1 MKIICYGVIKME
13 ESIIENWAQ
22 KNQVEIKI
30 VHDDLSA
37 DNAGLAQGFD
47 GVSSEGNLPVGASV
61 YEKFKQYGIKQLS
74 VRQVGVDNQ
83 DLAAAKK
90 NGIKITNV
98 AAYSPRAIAELG
110 VTDAMYLLR
119 KIGIY
124 QDRMDHGDFTYDKST
139 ISTEI
144 FNCTVGI
151 VGAGHIGGAS
161 AHLYSAL
168 GAKVLAYDPVYD
180 ASLEPYL
187 TYTDFDTILAKSD
200 IISLHTPLLAS
211 TENMIDKTAFDK
223 MKKKPILVNVARGGL
238 VDTQALIAALKNGQI
253 SAAALDTLADE
264 TDFYD
269 KKNMLN
275 SLPEDYKELK
285 AMPQVLITPHI
296 AFFTKLAVKNSIEI
310 ALNDAKTIISGGE
323 VTSVVN
329 L

>member
-13 ESIIENWAQ
+13 ESRIENWAQ
-22 KNQVEIKI
+22 KNNVEVKI
-30 VHDDLSA
+30 VHADLCAENA
-37 DNAGLAQGFD
+37 DLAEGFD

-61 YEKFKQYGIKQLS
+61 YEKFKQYGITQLAI
-74 VRQVGVDNQ
+74 RQVGVDNQ

-90 NGIKITNV
+90 NGIRITNV

-124 QDRMDHGDFTYDKST
+124 QDRMVHGDFTYDEST

-151 VGAGHIGGAS
+151 IGAGHIGGAS

-168 GAKVLAYDPVYD
+168 GAKVLACDPVYD

-187 TYTDFDTILAKSD
+187 TYTDFDTILAESD

-223 MKKKPILVNVARGGL
+223 MKKKPILINVARGGL

-264 TDFYD
+264 TDFYN
-269 KKNMLN
+269 KKDMLN
-275 SLPEDYKELK
+275 SLPADYKKLK

-323 VTSVVN
+323 VKSVVN

>member
-13 ESIIENWAQ
+13 EKIIENWAQ

-61 YEKFKQYGIKQLS
+61 YEKFKQFGIKQLS

-124 QDRMDHGDFTYDKST
+124 QDRMAHGDFTYDKST

-223 MKKKPILVNVARGGL
+223 MKKKPILINVARGGL

-323 VTSVVN
+323 VNSVVN

>member
-13 ESIIENWAQ
+13 ERIIENWAQ
-22 KNQVEIKI
+22 KNQVEVKI

-61 YEKFKQYGIKQLS
+61 YEKFKQFGIKQLS

-124 QDRMDHGDFTYDKST
+124 QDRMAHGDFTYDKST

-151 VGAGHIGGAS
+151 IGAGHIGGAS

-223 MKKKPILVNVARGGL
+223 MKKKPILINVARGGL

-275 SLPEDYKELK
+275 SLPEDYKELQ

-323 VTSVVN
+323 VNSVVN

>member
-13 ESIIENWAQ
+13 ESRIENWAQ
-22 KNQVEIKI
+22 KNNVEVKI
-30 VHDDLSA
+30 VQDDLCA
-37 DNAGLAQGFD
+37 ENAELAKGFD

-61 YEKFKQYGIKQLS
+61 YEKFKQYGIRQLAI
-74 VRQVGVDNQ
+74 RQVGVDNQ

-124 QDRMDHGDFTYDKST
+124 QDRMAHGDFTYDEST

-151 VGAGHIGGAS
+151 IGAGHIGGAS
-161 AHLYSAL
+161 AQLYSAL
-168 GAKVLAYDPVYD
+168 GAKVLACDPVYD

-187 TYTDFDTILAKSD
+187 TYTDFDTILAESD

-223 MKKKPILVNVARGGL
+223 MKKKPILINVARGGL
-238 VDTQALIAALKNGQI
+238 IDTQALIAALKNGQI

-264 TDFYD
+264 TDFYN
-269 KKNMLN
+269 KKDMLN
-275 SLPEDYKELK
+275 SLPADYKELK

-323 VTSVVN
+323 VKSVVN

>member
-13 ESIIENWAQ
+13 EKIIENWAQ

-61 YEKFKQYGIKQLS
+61 YEKFKQFGIKQLS

-151 VGAGHIGGAS
+151 IGAGHIGGAS

-168 GAKVLAYDPVYD
+168 GAKVLACDPVYD

-187 TYTDFDTILAKSD
+187 TYTDFDTILAESD
-200 IISLHTPLLAS
+200 IISLHTPLLES

-223 MKKKPILVNVARGGL
+223 MKKKPILINVARGGL
-238 VDTQALIAALKNGQI
+238 VDTQALIVALKNGQI
-253 SAAALDTLADE
+253 SAAALDTLANE

-323 VTSVVN
+323 ANSVVN

>member
-13 ESIIENWAQ
+13 EKIIENWAQ

-61 YEKFKQYGIKQLS
+61 YEKFKQFGIKQLS

-151 VGAGHIGGAS
+151 IGAGHIGGAS

-168 GAKVLAYDPVYD
+168 GAKVLACDPVYD

-187 TYTDFDTILAKSD
+187 TYTDFDTILAESD

-223 MKKKPILVNVARGGL
+223 MKKKPILINVARGGL
-238 VDTQALIAALKNGQI
+238 VDTQALIAALKNGQV

-323 VTSVVN
+323 VNSVVN

>member
-13 ESIIENWAQ
+13 EKIIENWAQ

-61 YEKFKQYGIKQLS
+61 YEKFKQFGIKQLS

-223 MKKKPILVNVARGGL
+223 MKKKPILINVARGGL
-238 VDTQALIAALKNGQI
+238 VDTQALIAALKNGQV

-323 VTSVVN
+323 VNSVVN

>member
-13 ESIIENWAQ
+13 EKIIENWAQ

-61 YEKFKQYGIKQLS
+61 YEKFKQFGIKQLS

-151 VGAGHIGGAS
+151 IGAGHIGGAS

-168 GAKVLAYDPVYD
+168 GAKVLACDPVYD

-187 TYTDFDTILAKSD
+187 TYTDFDTILAESD

-223 MKKKPILVNVARGGL
+223 MKKKPILINVARGGL
-238 VDTQALIAALKNGQI
+238 VDTQALIAALKNGQV

>member
-13 ESIIENWAQ
+13 EKIIENWAQ
-22 KNQVEIKI
+22 KNQVEVKI

-37 DNAGLAQGFD
+37 ENAGLAQGFD

-61 YEKFKQYGIKQLS
+61 YEKFKQFGIKQLS

-124 QDRMDHGDFTYDKST
+124 QDRMAHGDFTYDKST

-151 VGAGHIGGAS
+151 IGAGHIGGAS

-168 GAKVLAYDPVYD
+168 GAKVLACDPVYD

-187 TYTDFDTILAKSD
+187 TYTDFDTILAESD

-223 MKKKPILVNVARGGL
+223 MKKKPILINVARGGL
-238 VDTQALIAALKNGQI
+238 VDTQALIAALKNGQV

-323 VTSVVN
+323 VNSVVN

>member
-13 ESIIENWAQ
+13 EKIIENWAQ

-61 YEKFKQYGIKQLS
+61 YEKFKQFGIKQLS

-124 QDRMDHGDFTYDKST
+124 QDRMVHGDFTYDKST

-151 VGAGHIGGAS
+151 IGAGHIGGAS

-180 ASLEPYL
+180 GSLEPYL
-187 TYTDFDTILAKSD
+187 TYTDLDTILAESD

-223 MKKKPILVNVARGGL
+223 MKKKPILINVARGGL

-275 SLPEDYKELK
+275 SLPEDYKELQ

-323 VTSVVN
+323 VNSVVN

>member
-13 ESIIENWAQ
+13 EKIIENWAQ

-61 YEKFKQYGIKQLS
+61 YEKFKQFGIKQLS

-223 MKKKPILVNVARGGL
+223 MKKKPILINVARGGL
-238 VDTQALIAALKNGQI
+238 VDTQALIAALKNGQV

-275 SLPEDYKELK
+275 SLPEDYKELQ

-323 VTSVVN
+323 VNSVVN

>member
-13 ESIIENWAQ
+13 ESRIENWAQ
-22 KNQVEIKI
+22 KNNVEVKI
-30 VHDDLSA
+30 VQDDLCA
-37 DNAGLAQGFD
+37 ENAELAKGFD

-61 YEKFKQYGIKQLS
+61 YEKFKQYGIRQLAI
-74 VRQVGVDNQ
+74 RQVGVDNQ

-124 QDRMDHGDFTYDKST
+124 QERMAHGDFTYDEST

-151 VGAGHIGGAS
+151 IGAGHIGGAS
-161 AHLYSAL
+161 AQLYSAL
-168 GAKVLAYDPVYD
+168 GAKVLACDPVYD

-187 TYTDFDTILAKSD
+187 TYTDFDTILAESD

-223 MKKKPILVNVARGGL
+223 MKKKPILINVARGGL
-238 VDTQALIAALKNGQI
+238 VDTQALIAALKNGKI

-269 KKNMLN
+269 KKDMLN
-275 SLPEDYKELK
+275 SLPEDYKELT

-323 VTSVVN
+323 VKSVVN

>member
-13 ESIIENWAQ
+13 EKIIENWAQ
-22 KNQVEIKI
+22 KNQVEVKI
-30 VHDDLSA
+30 IHDDLSA

-61 YEKFKQYGIKQLS
+61 YEKFKQFGIKQLS

-124 QDRMDHGDFTYDKST
+124 QDRMAHGDFTYDKST

-151 VGAGHIGGAS
+151 IGAGHIGGAS

-211 TENMIDKTAFDK
+211 TENIIDKTAFDK
-223 MKKKPILVNVARGGL
+223 MKKKPILINVARGGL

-323 VTSVVN
+323 VNSVVN

>member
-13 ESIIENWAQ
+13 EKIIENWAQ

-37 DNAGLAQGFD
+37 DSAGLAQGFD

-151 VGAGHIGGAS
+151 IGAGHIGGAS

-211 TENMIDKTAFDK
+211 TENMIDKTAFYK
-223 MKKKPILVNVARGGL
+223 MKKKPILINVARGGL
-238 VDTQALIAALKNGQI
+238 IDTQALIAALKNGQI

-310 ALNDAKTIISGGE
+310 ALNDAKAIISGGE
-323 VTSVVN
+323 VNSVVN

>member
-13 ESIIENWAQ
+13 EKIIENWAQ

-61 YEKFKQYGIKQLS
+61 YEKFKRYGIKQLS

-151 VGAGHIGGAS
+151 IGAGHIGGAS

-187 TYTDFDTILAKSD
+187 TYTDLDTILAESD

-223 MKKKPILVNVARGGL
+223 MKKKPILINVARGGL

-323 VTSVVN
+323 VNSVVN

>member
-13 ESIIENWAQ
+13 EKIIENWAQ
-22 KNQVEIKI
+22 KNQVEVKI

-61 YEKFKQYGIKQLS
+61 YEKFKQFGIKQLS

-151 VGAGHIGGAS
+151 IGAGHIGGAS

-168 GAKVLAYDPVYD
+168 GAKVLACDPVYD

-223 MKKKPILVNVARGGL
+223 MKKKPILINVARGGL

-323 VTSVVN
+323 VNSVVN

>member
-13 ESIIENWAQ
+13 EKIIENWAQ

-61 YEKFKQYGIKQLS
+61 YEKFKQFGIKQLS

-223 MKKKPILVNVARGGL
+223 MKKKPILINVARGGL

-275 SLPEDYKELK
+275 SLPEDYKELQ

-323 VTSVVN
+323 VNSVVN

>member
-13 ESIIENWAQ
+13 ESRIKNWAQ
-22 KNQVEIKI
+22 KNNVEVKI
-30 VHDDLSA
+30 VHADLCAENA
-37 DNAGLAQGFD
+37 DLAEGFD
-47 GVSSEGNLPVGASV
+47 GVSSEGNLPVDASV
-61 YEKFKQYGIKQLS
+61 YEKFKQYGIKQLAI
-74 VRQVGVDNQ
+74 RQVGVDNQ

-124 QDRMDHGDFTYDKST
+124 QDRMAHGDFTYDEST

-151 VGAGHIGGAS
+151 IGAGHIGGAS

-168 GAKVLAYDPVYD
+168 GAKVLACDPVYD

-187 TYTDFDTILAKSD
+187 TYTDFDTILAESD

-264 TDFYD
+264 TDFYNKRD
-269 KKNMLN
+269 MLN
-275 SLPEDYKELK
+275 SLPADYKKLK

-323 VTSVVN
+323 VKSVVN

>member
-124 QDRMDHGDFTYDKST
+124 QDRMAHGDFTYDKST

-151 VGAGHIGGAS
+151 IGAGHIGGAS

-223 MKKKPILVNVARGGL
+223 MKKKPILINVARGGL

-323 VTSVVN
+323 VNSVVN

>member
-13 ESIIENWAQ
+13 ESRIENWAQ
-22 KNQVEIKI
+22 KNNVEVKI
-30 VHDDLSA
+30 VQDDLCA
-37 DNAGLAQGFD
+37 ENAELAKGFD

-61 YEKFKQYGIKQLS
+61 YEKFKQYGIRQLAI
-74 VRQVGVDNQ
+74 RQVGVDNQ

-124 QDRMDHGDFTYDKST
+124 QDRMAHGDFTYDEST

-151 VGAGHIGGAS
+151 IGAGHIGGAS
-161 AHLYSAL
+161 AQLYSAL
-168 GAKVLAYDPVYD
+168 GAKVLACDPVYD

-187 TYTDFDTILAKSD
+187 TYTDFDTILAESD

-223 MKKKPILVNVARGGL
+223 MKKKPILINVARGGL
-238 VDTQALIAALKNGQI
+238 VDTQALIAALKNGKI

-269 KKNMLN
+269 KKDMLN
-275 SLPEDYKELK
+275 SLPEDYKELT

-323 VTSVVN
+323 VKSVVN

>member
-37 DNAGLAQGFD
+37 DNADLAQGFD

-151 VGAGHIGGAS
+151 IGAGHIGGAS

-168 GAKVLAYDPVYD
+168 GAKVLACDPVYD
-180 ASLEPYL
+180 ASLEAYL
-187 TYTDFDTILAKSD
+187 TYTDFDTILAESD
-200 IISLHTPLLAS
+200 IISLHTPLLAT

-238 VDTQALIAALKNGQI
+238 VDTQALIAALKNGQV

>member
-13 ESIIENWAQ
+13 EKIIENWAQ

-61 YEKFKQYGIKQLS
+61 YEKFKRYGIKQLS

-187 TYTDFDTILAKSD
+187 TYTDFDMILAKSD

-223 MKKKPILVNVARGGL
+223 MKKKPILINVARGGL

-269 KKNMLN
+269 KKDMLN

-310 ALNDAKTIISGGE
+310 ALNDAKAIISGGE
-323 VTSVVN
+323 VNSVVN

>member
-13 ESIIENWAQ
+13 EKIIENWAQ

-61 YEKFKQYGIKQLS
+61 YEKFKQFGIKQLS

-124 QDRMDHGDFTYDKST
+124 QDRMAHGDFTYDKST

-151 VGAGHIGGAS
+151 IGAGHIGGAS

-187 TYTDFDTILAKSD
+187 TYTDFDTILAESD

-223 MKKKPILVNVARGGL
+223 MKKKPILINVARGGL

-310 ALNDAKTIISGGE
+310 ALNDAKAIISGGE
-323 VTSVVN
+323 VNSVVN

>member
-1 MKIICYGVIKME
+1 ME
-13 ESIIENWAQ
+13 EKIIENWAQ

-37 DNAGLAQGFD
+37 ENAGLAQGFD

-61 YEKFKQYGIKQLS
+61 YEKFKQFGIKQLS

-124 QDRMDHGDFTYDKST
+124 QDRMAHGDFTYDKST

-223 MKKKPILVNVARGGL
+223 MKKKPILINVARGGL

-323 VTSVVN
+323 VNSVVN

>member
-13 ESIIENWAQ
+13 EKIIENWAQ

-61 YEKFKQYGIKQLS
+61 YEKFKQFGIKQLS

-124 QDRMDHGDFTYDKST
+124 QDRMAHGDFTYDKST

-151 VGAGHIGGAS
+151 IGAGHIGGAS

-223 MKKKPILVNVARGGL
+223 MKKKPILINVARGGL

-275 SLPEDYKELK
+275 SLPEDYKELQ

-323 VTSVVN
+323 VNSVVN

>member
-13 ESIIENWAQ
+13 ESRIENWAQ
-22 KNQVEIKI
+22 KNNVEVKI
-30 VHDDLSA
+30 VHADLCAENA
-37 DNAGLAQGFD
+37 DLAEGFD

-61 YEKFKQYGIKQLS
+61 YEKFKQYGITQLAI
-74 VRQVGVDNQ
+74 RQVGVDNQ

-90 NGIKITNV
+90 NGIRITNV

-124 QDRMDHGDFTYDKST
+124 QDRMVHGDFTYDEST

-151 VGAGHIGGAS
+151 IGAGHIGGAS

-168 GAKVLAYDPVYD
+168 GAKVLACDPVYD

-187 TYTDFDTILAKSD
+187 TYTDFDTILAESD

-264 TDFYD
+264 TDFYN
-269 KKNMLN
+269 KKDMLN
-275 SLPEDYKELK
+275 SLPADYKKLK

-323 VTSVVN
+323 VKSVVN

>member
-13 ESIIENWAQ
+13 EKIIENWAQ
-22 KNQVEIKI
+22 KNQVEVKI
-30 VHDDLSA
+30 VHDYLSA
-37 DNAGLAQGFD
+37 DNADLAQGFD

-61 YEKFKQYGIKQLS
+61 YEKFRQYGIKQLS

-124 QDRMDHGDFTYDKST
+124 QDRMAHGDFTYDKST

-151 VGAGHIGGAS
+151 IGAGHIGGAS

-187 TYTDFDTILAKSD
+187 TYTNFDTILAESD

-223 MKKKPILVNVARGGL
+223 MKKKPILINVARGGL
-238 VDTQALIAALKNGQI
+238 VDTQALIAALKNGQV

-323 VTSVVN
+323 VKSVVN

>member
-13 ESIIENWAQ
+13 EKIIENWAQ

-61 YEKFKQYGIKQLS
+61 YEKFKQFGIKQLS

-151 VGAGHIGGAS
+151 IGAGHIGGAS

-187 TYTDFDTILAKSD
+187 TYTDFDMILAKSD

-223 MKKKPILVNVARGGL
+223 MKKKPILINVARGGL

-275 SLPEDYKELK
+275 SLPEDYKELQ

-323 VTSVVN
+323 VNSVVN

>member
-13 ESIIENWAQ
+13 ESRIENWAQ
-22 KNQVEIKI
+22 KNNVEVKI
-30 VHDDLSA
+30 VHADLCA
-37 DNAGLAQGFD
+37 ENAELAEGFD
-47 GVSSEGNLPVGASV
+47 CVSSEGNLPVDASV
-61 YEKFKQYGIKQLS
+61 YEKFKQYGIKQLAI
-74 VRQVGVDNQ
+74 RQVGVDNQ

-124 QDRMDHGDFTYDKST
+124 QDRMAHGDFTYDEST
-139 ISTEI
+139 INTEI

-151 VGAGHIGGAS
+151 IGAGHIGGAS

-168 GAKVLAYDPVYD
+168 GAKVLACDPVYD

-187 TYTDFDTILAKSD
+187 TYTDFDTILAESD

-264 TDFYD
+264 TDFYN
-269 KKNMLN
+269 KKDMLN
-275 SLPEDYKELK
+275 SLPADYKELK

-323 VTSVVN
+323 VKSVVN

>member
-13 ESIIENWAQ
+13 EKIIENWAQ

-61 YEKFKQYGIKQLS
+61 YEKFKQFGIKQLS

-151 VGAGHIGGAS
+151 IGAGHIGGAS

-187 TYTDFDTILAKSD
+187 TYTDFDMILAKSD

-223 MKKKPILVNVARGGL
+223 MKKKPILINVARGGL

-269 KKNMLN
+269 KKDMLN

-310 ALNDAKTIISGGE
+310 ALNDAKAIISGGE
-323 VTSVVN
+323 VNSVVN